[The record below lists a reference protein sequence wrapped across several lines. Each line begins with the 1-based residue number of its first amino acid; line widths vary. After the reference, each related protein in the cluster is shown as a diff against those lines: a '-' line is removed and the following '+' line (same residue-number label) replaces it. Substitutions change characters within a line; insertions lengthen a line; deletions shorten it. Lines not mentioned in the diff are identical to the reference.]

1 MDLDDDELQLTKMLN
16 GTLKNKKISKII
28 KIFDELKI
36 DIRLR
41 GYSEWIALV
50 QLFYEEKNIDLH
62 NLKIEALYMKLS
74 RKLGI
79 TRDGLERNLRTVVKK
94 HNENIKKFFKYDYY
108 ITNKTF
114 LILLLKYL
122 K

>member
-1 MDLDDDELQLTKMLN
+1 MDLDDDELQVTKMLN

-79 TRDGLERNLRTVVKK
+79 TRDGLERNL
-94 HNENIKKFFKYDYY
+94 Y
-108 ITNKTF
+108 I
-114 LILLLKYL
+114 L
-122 K
+122 